1 MSGQNEEKAQGS
13 QGYRGAHNVVKRE
26 PQDIKEEYDE
36 PRDIKSEYVEP
47 FFKEEPQDIK
57 SEYVEQFVKVEPQ
70 DIKRENDDLF
80 VKTEPEDMKAEYEE
94 KMLKAEDIKEEEY
107 DPGEKRTDDSSS
119 RPFFHKNSVTNVSV
133 REKPDVKK
141 SVGELMLSKC
151 QWKEY
156 KTKKSGK
163 VFYHNNHTKE
173 SVWTIPKELQDIKDR
188 IKADADHVP
197 HKSKVS
203 KKRKPESTA
212 VLELK
217 APVSNKEEPAETE
230 KRARQTSR
238 NSAIT
243 EEGPR
248 PVNKGRKVKYPN
260 GLADWEW
267 TKCLWCSVFFLKTN
281 IFSHYNRC
289 EERQKELNADR
300 EYVEREKVKQVEAFK
315 ASVRRA
321 EEAAARARQNLSRAA
336 NPSFETFESLDEDM
350 AEDMFSWSP
359 PPSP

>member
-1 MSGQNEEKAQGS
+1 
-13 QGYRGAHNVVKRE
+13 
-26 PQDIKEEYDE
+26 
-36 PRDIKSEYVEP
+36 
-47 FFKEEPQDIK
+47 
-57 SEYVEQFVKVEPQ
+57 
-70 DIKRENDDLF
+70 
-80 VKTEPEDMKAEYEE
+80 
-94 KMLKAEDIKEEEY
+94 
-107 DPGEKRTDDSSS
+107 
-119 RPFFHKNSVTNVSV
+119 
-133 REKPDVKK
+133 
-141 SVGELMLSKC
+141 MLSKC

-230 KRARQTSR
+230 KRARQISR
-238 NSAIT
+238 NSSIT

-267 TKCLWCSVFFLKTN
+267 TKCLWCSKFFLKTN

-289 EERQKELNADR
+289 EGLQKELKADR
-300 EYVEREKVKQVEAFK
+300 EQEEREKVRREKVKQEKVEAFK